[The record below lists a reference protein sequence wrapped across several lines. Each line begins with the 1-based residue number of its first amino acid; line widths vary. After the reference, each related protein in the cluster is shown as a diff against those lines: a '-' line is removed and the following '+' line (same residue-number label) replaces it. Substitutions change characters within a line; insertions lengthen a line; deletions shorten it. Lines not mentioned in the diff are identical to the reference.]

1 MNKANKSYT
10 ILLVG
15 ETGVGK
21 SSVLEFI
28 ANVLA
33 GNDINHYNFNILDQT
48 NERGGSN
55 NQSQTNSTRLYE
67 LMSNNGMTVC
77 PAFVNVIITPNL
89 FPRSVSSTPLGWPTL
104 TVSRKTSSTRRVLLP
119 SLSSTSAPLLRFS
132 SLLMGLSRV
141 SLSVPT
147 MHSLLYPPSFRKPWS
162 TTFPSCSPMY

>member
-1 MNKANKSYT
+1 MMALSSRSQDIFDANFLIFFSSDVESLKKGIVKTSMNKANKPYT

-89 FPRSVSSTPLGWPTL
+89 FPRSVSSIPLGWPTL
-104 TVSRKTSSTRRVLLP
+104 TVSRKTSSTRRVLPLRSKVTPTP
-119 SLSSTSAPLLRFS
+119 SRRF
-132 SLLMGLSRV
+132 
-141 SLSVPT
+141 
-147 MHSLLYPPSFRKPWS
+147 
-162 TTFPSCSPMY
+162 

>member
-1 MNKANKSYT
+1 MALSSRSQDIFDANFLIFFSSDVESLKKGIVKTSMNKANKSYT

-89 FPRSVSSTPLGWPTL
+89 FPRSVSSIRLGWPTL
-104 TVSRKTSSTRRVLLP
+104 TVSRKTSSTRRVLLLRSKVTPTP
-119 SLSSTSAPLLRFS
+119 SRRF
-132 SLLMGLSRV
+132 
-141 SLSVPT
+141 
-147 MHSLLYPPSFRKPWS
+147 
-162 TTFPSCSPMY
+162 